1 MVKTL
6 AQIFLLMLAASLLAV
21 SLGACATGSKY
32 ADEPQYNS
40 GYSSGCASASRGT
53 GSVTPGRI
61 DRDEQLYKS
70 DKAYR
75 AGWNAGYHACGEP
88 LGDEAMGGGRF

>member
-6 AQIFLLMLAASLLAV
+6 ARFLLLTLVA

-32 ADEPQYNS
+32 QDEPQYDS
-40 GYSSGCASASRGT
+40 GYSAGCASASRGT
-53 GSVTPGRI
+53 GGVIPSRI

-75 AGWNAGYHACGEP
+75 AGWNAGYHACGRS
-88 LGDEAMGGGRF
+88 LDDDAMGGGRNFP